1 MKTVV
6 IVQARMASTRLPG
19 KMMFP
24 LDCKPIIEH
33 IIRRVTE
40 VPSVDEVVVATSSE
54 KQDDVIEQTLSKVGL
69 SSTVFRGSE
78 SDVLGRMYNAATA
91 CEADIIVRM
100 CGDRPLIP
108 LTLIDEAVEYIK
120 KEGIDYV
127 GNMDVDGFATGFG
140 VEAFSKKSFQHV
152 EQEATSETEREHVT
166 PYYRENE
173 DSFQTAKLRPDEVF
187 RSQVLLD
194 SGELRLTLDE
204 AADYELIEKVY
215 NNVEYDNVIPAERAV
230 KYIFDQNLSPINKSV
245 DQKTI

>member
-24 LDCKPIIEH
+24 LDCNPVIEH
-33 IIRRVTE
+33 IVRRVTE
-40 VPSVDEVVVATSSE
+40 VPSIDEVVVATSSE
-54 KQDDVIEQTLSKVGL
+54 KQDDILAQTISELGL

-78 SDVLGRMYNAATA
+78 SDVLGRMYTAATA

-108 LTLIDEAVEYIK
+108 LILIEKAIEKIK
-120 KEGIDYV
+120 KDSLDYV

-140 VEAFSKKSFQHV
+140 IEAFRTKSFQHV
-152 EQEATSETEREHVT
+152 EQESTSETEREHVT

-173 DSFQTAKLRPDEVF
+173 GSFQTAKLRPDDVF
-187 RSQVLLD
+187 QSHVLLE

-204 AADYELIEKVY
+204 AADYELIKRVY
-215 NNVEYDNVIPAERAV
+215 NSVEYDHVLPAKRAIQ
-230 KYIFDQNLSPINKSV
+230 YIYDHDLSSVNKSV

>member
-24 LDCKPIIEH
+24 LDCKPVIEH
-33 IIRRVTE
+33 IVRRVTE

-54 KQDDVIEQTLSKVGL
+54 KQDDIIEQTLSKVEL
-69 SSTVFRGSE
+69 SSTIFRGSE
-78 SDVLGRMYNAATA
+78 SDVLGRMYTAATA
-91 CEADIIVRM
+91 SKADIIVRM

-108 LTLIDEAVEYIK
+108 LILIDKAVEKIK
-120 KEGIDYV
+120 KDSLDYV

-140 VEAFSKKSFQHV
+140 IEAFSTKSFQNV
-152 EQEATSETEREHVT
+152 EQESTSETEREHVT

-173 DSFQTAKLRPDEVF
+173 DSFQTVKLRPGDVF

-204 AADYELIEKVY
+204 AADYELMEKVY
-215 NNVEYDNVIPAERAV
+215 DNVEYDHILPAERAV
-230 KYIFDQNLSPINKSV
+230 RYIFDHNLSPTNKSV